1 MKENII
7 ATIISIPIFWLSAK
21 FIHLTIEMKHN
32 QNRNK
37 QEALMCD
44 CDNTRRDE
52 DRMYTITV
60 KAYITVDACCED
72 VAVDNFSISDAD
84 DYEVLEVEEA

>member
-1 MKENII
+1 
-7 ATIISIPIFWLSAK
+7 
-21 FIHLTIEMKHN
+21 
-32 QNRNK
+32 
-37 QEALMCD
+37 MCD